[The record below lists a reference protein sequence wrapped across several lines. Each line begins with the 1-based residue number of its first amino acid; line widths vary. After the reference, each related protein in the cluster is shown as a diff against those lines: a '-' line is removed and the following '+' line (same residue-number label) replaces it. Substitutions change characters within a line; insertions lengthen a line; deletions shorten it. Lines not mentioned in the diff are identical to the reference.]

1 MLGGRTCCSAA
12 DLGGAEDEVRYS
24 AAGAP
29 PRGASDGGGHEGGAG
44 G

>member
-24 AAGAP
+24 SAGAP